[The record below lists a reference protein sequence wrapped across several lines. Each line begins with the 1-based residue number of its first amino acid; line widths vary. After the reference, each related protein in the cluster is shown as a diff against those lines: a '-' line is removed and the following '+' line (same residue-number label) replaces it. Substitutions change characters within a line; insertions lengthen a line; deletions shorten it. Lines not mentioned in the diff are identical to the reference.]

1 MELHLQ
7 LILLQFNPDTTNELA
22 QMVPLIIENLDVCT
36 LHQGINKMVWDVGA
50 FHTLAAMIN
59 LLRIPQIK

>member
-22 QMVPLIIENLDVCT
+22 QMVPLTIENLGVCT
-36 LHQGINKMVWDVGA
+36 LHQIIKKMVCGVGA
-50 FHTLAAMIN
+50 FHRLAAMIY